1 MIQKINKKYMLH
13 KEEEIKSPSVE
24 MPWDPEEAKKVGS
37 LKGIAE
43 YKVEAEHV
51 PLAIEFT
58 EPKVKKKVR
67 TSANVVNLKKNKNGL
82 F

>member
-1 MIQKINKKYMLH
+1 MLH
-13 KEEEIKSPSVE
+13 KEEEIEEKSGE
-24 MPWDPEEAKKVGS
+24 LAWDPDDAKKVGS

-51 PLAIEFT
+51 TTSIEFT
-58 EPKVKKKVR
+58 EPKPKKKVR
-67 TSANVVNLKKNKNGL
+67 SSPTTVSIKKKNKNSL

>member
-1 MIQKINKKYMLH
+1 MLH
-13 KEEEIKSPSVE
+13 KEEEIEEKSAE
-24 MPWDPEEAKKVGS
+24 MQWDPDDAKKVGS

-67 TSANVVNLKKNKNGL
+67 TSAKTVNLKKNKNGL